1 MFNEDI
7 YQPFTQQNHFTMV
20 IGEVAGNQSM
30 DWFQGQFQGQLTGN
44 HGQLVGG
51 WATPLKNMKV
61 NWDDDVPNI
70 WKNKK
75 CSKPPTSHD
84 ILGLP
89 AKCPFNRWWE
99 WDIPSSHPLKY
110 RLHYRYLILLE
121 GFTFFIKIHGT
132 TYSWVFP
139 WLHLQLGWNGWI
151 LIVSSSYILNYPW
164 QSLASFLELVSRPIS
179 WLDCQGML

>member
-1 MFNEDI
+1 MSLISLTNRWVMFNEDI

-20 IGEVAGNQSM
+20 IGDVAGNQSM

-44 HGQLVGG
+44 HGQ
-51 WATPLKNMKV
+51 
-61 NWDDDVPNI
+61 
-70 WKNKK
+70 
-75 CSKPPTSHD
+75 D

-121 GFTFFIKIHGT
+121 GITFFIKIRGT
-132 TYSWVFP
+132 TYSWVFS
-139 WLHLQLGWNGWI
+139 WLHLQWGWKGWI
-151 LIVSSSYILNYPW
+151 LIVSSSYILPYPW
-164 QSLASFLELVSRPIS
+164 QSLANFLELVSRPIS
-179 WLDCQGML
+179 WLDYQGML